1 MLPVFLGMYRK
12 IQTEESGTSSTK
24 VVYTGKT
31 EALLY
36 AGMLID
42 DLCMWPPNYTSVSF
56 VWHTAKTVLFAITHK
71 F

>member
-42 DLCMWPPNYTSVSF
+42 DLCM
-56 VWHTAKTVLFAITHK
+56 
-71 F
+71 